1 MSPLNPAGPSGPA
14 DLGGL
19 GGLTNLTDDN
29 GRFGVFAIDH
39 RDPLRAF
46 LVPDDPFS
54 IAAEELTALK
64 IEMVRAVAPEATGVM
79 LEPEYSIPQAIEAGA
94 VPDGVGFVAA
104 LEAQGY
110 LGDPEHGPTTLLD
123 GWSVEQAAASGAS
136 CAKLLLPYRP
146 DRPLADSQE
155 AVGREVV
162 AECRRVGIP
171 VVLEPL
177 FYGLDGLDDRAGRPG
192 MVFTT
197 AARFAAINP
206 DLLKLPFPV
215 DPAHDADEDHW
226 YAACRT
232 ISEICHMPW
241 VLLSGG
247 CSFDT
252 YADELRVAMAAGA
265 AGYMV
270 GRALWGEAARA
281 STNERGALLEELVRP
296 RMRRLRAIIDD
307 PGGS

>member
-1 MSPLNPAGPSGPA
+1 MSFSA
-14 DLGGL
+14 
-19 GGLTNLTDDN
+19 LTNSQ

-39 RDPLRAF
+39 RDSLRAF
-46 LVPDDPFS
+46 LSPDAPDS
-54 IAAEELTALK
+54 ISAEEITALK
-64 IEMVRAVAPEATGVM
+64 IQMVRAIAPEATGVM
-79 LEPEYSIPQAIEAGA
+79 LEPEYSIPQVIDAGA
-94 VPDGVGFVAA
+94 MPAGVGFVAA

-110 LGDPEHGPTTLLD
+110 LGDPEYGPTTLLD

-146 DRPLADSQE
+146 DRPLAEAQE

-177 FYGLDGLDDRAGRPG
+177 FYGLEDPAERPAT
-192 MVFTT
+192 VFTT
-197 AARFAAINP
+197 AARFAALNP
-206 DLLKLPFPV
+206 DLLKLPFPI
-215 DPAHDADEDHW
+215 DPDHDPDQDHW
-226 YAACRT
+226 FAACRT

-252 YADELRVAMAAGA
+252 YVDQLETAMAAGSS
-265 AGYMV
+265 GYMV

-281 STNERGALLEELVRP
+281 SAGERGALLDDQVRP

-307 PGGS
+307 SGGS